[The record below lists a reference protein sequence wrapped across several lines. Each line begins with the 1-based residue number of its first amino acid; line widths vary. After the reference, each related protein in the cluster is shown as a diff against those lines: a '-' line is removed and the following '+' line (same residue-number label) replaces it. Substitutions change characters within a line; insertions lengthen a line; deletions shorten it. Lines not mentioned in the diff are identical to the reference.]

1 MMRADARQNDVRAD
15 RLTRKDPPQLT
26 AHICAPERAE
36 FETYARAF
44 SLDPASL
51 LALLLSRELRLARL
65 KALMKIDDPSREPRD
80 MKVTVHGRDLH
91 LRRSVMA
98 MAATCGTSV
107 SNACAVV
114 IRAELRDRWLET
126 ALTTRFES
134 P

>member
-1 MMRADARQNDVRAD
+1 MKAESRQNDVRAD
-15 RLTRKDPPQLT
+15 RVTRKDPPQIT
-26 AHICAPERAE
+26 AHVCVAERMD
-36 FETYARAF
+36 FETYARTF

-65 KALMKIDDPSREPRD
+65 EALMKIDDPSREARD
-80 MKVTVHGRDLH
+80 MKVTVHGRDL
-91 LRRSVMA
+91 RFRQSVMA
-98 MAATCGTSV
+98 MAANCGTSV

-114 IRAELRDRWLET
+114 IRTELRDRWLET